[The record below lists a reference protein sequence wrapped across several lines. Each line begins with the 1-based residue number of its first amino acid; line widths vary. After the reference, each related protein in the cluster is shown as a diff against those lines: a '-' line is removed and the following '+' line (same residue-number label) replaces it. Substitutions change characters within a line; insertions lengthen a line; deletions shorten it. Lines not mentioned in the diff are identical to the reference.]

1 LISLTVVMANSN
13 AENCTE
19 VHFLCQCL
27 ADAAILPGPKVAPPG
42 RALPGTL
49 QRSVGFGRAGQP
61 FRELLHDSIAAD
73 GSVRISEITLHSG
86 RSASTTASQI
96 LVNISA
102 MPNP

>member
-1 LISLTVVMANSN
+1 MANSN
-13 AENCTE
+13 AGKCTE
-19 VHFLCQCL
+19 AHFLCECL

-61 FRELLHDSIAAD
+61 FRELLHDSIAVD

-86 RSASTTASQI
+86 RSTSTTVSQI